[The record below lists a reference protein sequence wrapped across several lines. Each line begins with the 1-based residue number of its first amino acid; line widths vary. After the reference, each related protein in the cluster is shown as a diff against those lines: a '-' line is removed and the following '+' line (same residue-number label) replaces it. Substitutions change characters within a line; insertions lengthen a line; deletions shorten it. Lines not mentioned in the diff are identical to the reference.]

1 MQRPCYQ
8 NHIDRMNRAGI
19 QAQLVR
25 EFLSKG
31 LRKASLE
38 AISSELRKLETQAT
52 VLRDMHRE
60 LESESEN
67 VSRTREE

>member
-1 MQRPCYQ
+1 MQQPCYQ
-8 NHIDRMNRAGI
+8 SYIERMNRAGI

-31 LRKASLE
+31 LGIASLE

-52 VLRDMHRE
+52 VLRNIHRE